1 MSVRKSVTCMRCCLR
16 VSVLAAFCSSLENV
30 ALRVLSLARTR
41 MLRSLQSTRRLLSTC
56 LGMCFFFFS
65 KFIVPNIIC
74 SRFHVSSSSQS
85 FVHEREDRVR
95 FSRGQSGSLT
105 LSLNISLSC
114 FVFSYSFSC
123 PLFLLVLLILGF
135 FKNVFFRVFWGWFVL
150 QILL

>member
-1 MSVRKSVTCMRCCLR
+1 VFEGDSVTCMHCCVR
-16 VSVLAAFCSSLENV
+16 VSVLAAFCSSLKNV
-30 ALRVLSLARTR
+30 ALRILSLARTR

-65 KFIVPNIIC
+65 KFIVPSIIC
-74 SRFHVSSSSQS
+74 CFHVSSSSQS
-85 FVHEREDRVR
+85 FVHEREDRVS

-105 LSLNISLSC
+105 LYLNISLSC

-123 PLFLLVLLILGF
+123 VLFLLVLLILGF